1 MNLNRLRTLRELSIR
16 STMAAVADALYLTPS
31 AVSQQI
37 TQLEE
42 DFGIA
47 LVERIG
53 RRVQLTS
60 AGHAL
65 VGHAEQI
72 LEALDQ
78 ACSDIEERKNVVSGE
93 VRIAAFPSVASALL
107 PHVIRDLRQAHPLL
121 KVVFMERGADEG
133 LEALHSWM
141 VDIALTDSFV
151 GMPAHEHQGLQK
163 TLLLE
168 DEVRAWLPRD
178 HPLATKNVIRLA
190 ELKNESWALEST
202 SNSFAQFV
210 RERCLSV
217 GFEPNLN
224 GYCKSVVTVEAM
236 VASSGSVSVIPGLF
250 ARKPHPDIVVRR
262 LEPKLVRSIYLMYR
276 KTQQQRPAVQA
287 VVKALQHSAANYQND
302 NLEKSDDACPPP
314 QGSCRVS

>member
-1 MNLNRLRTLRELSIR
+1 MNLTRLRTLRELSIR
-16 STMAAVADALYLTPS
+16 STMAAVAEALCLTPS

-37 TQLEE
+37 TQLED

-47 LVERIG
+47 LIERRG

-65 VGHAEQI
+65 ARHAEHM
-72 LEALDQ
+72 LMVLDQ
-78 ACSDIEERKNVVSGE
+78 ACADIEERKNAVSGE

-133 LEALHSWM
+133 LEALQSWM

-151 GMPAHEHQGLQK
+151 GTPAHKQQGLHK
-163 TLLLE
+163 TLLIE
-168 DEVRAWLPRD
+168 DELRAWLPRD
-178 HPLATKNVIRLA
+178 HPLASKNVIRLSD
-190 ELKNESWALEST
+190 LKNESWALEST
-202 SNSFAQFV
+202 SNLFAHFV
-210 RERCLSV
+210 RERCLNL

-236 VASSGSVSVIPGLF
+236 VASSCSVSITPGLF
-250 ARKPHPDIVVRR
+250 ARKPHPDIVIRR

-276 KTQQQRPAVQA
+276 QTQQQRPAVQA
-287 VVKALQHSAANYQND
+287 VVQALLRAAALYQT
-302 NLEKSDDACPPP
+302 E
-314 QGSCRVS
+314 QTEE